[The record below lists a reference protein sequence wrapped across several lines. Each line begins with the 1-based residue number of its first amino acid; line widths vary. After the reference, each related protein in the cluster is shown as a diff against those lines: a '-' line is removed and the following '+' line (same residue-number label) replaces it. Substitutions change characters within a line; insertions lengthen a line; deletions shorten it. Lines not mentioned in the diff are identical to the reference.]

1 MGTTGLFT
9 QKQLRGDPAKVP
21 GEMKTR
27 LDCQVPLSQSICSF
41 SSLFRNKP
49 EAYILNKF
57 EHVDADYLF
66 LVTCRKIRSKL
77 LAGPACQYQ
86 VNVKVKSLSRV
97 RLFGTPWTVAYRLL
111 HPWDFPG
118 MNTGVGC
125 HFLLQEIFPTQ
136 GLNLGLP
143 HCRQTLYHLS
153 HQGSQD
159 QSQGLVSSI
168 PGGLSAALPGLLHT
182 RSLISSRRGLC
193 RDILQSSFPIGE
205 GWQLSGN
212 ITTCSECSL
221 ALTGVRMK

>member
-1 MGTTGLFT
+1 MSSSCHTMDCS
-9 QKQLRGDPAKVP
+9 QP
-21 GEMKTR
+21 GSSV
-27 LDCQVPLSQSICSF
+27 CGISQVRTLEQVAMP
-41 SSLFRNKP
+41 SSRR
-49 EAYILNKF
+49 IL
-57 EHVDADYLF
+57 L
-66 LVTCRKIRSKL
+66 
-77 LAGPACQYQ
+77 
-86 VNVKVKSLSRV
+86 
-97 RLFGTPWTVAYRLL
+97 
-111 HPWDFPG
+111 
-118 MNTGVGC
+118 
-125 HFLLQEIFPTQ
+125 TQ
-136 GLNLGLP
+136 GLNPGLP